1 MKKTTRLIQKA
12 GVLILAP
19 MFALL
24 TACGGANNPAFENAD
39 MEMLSSKPVD
49 FMPGGNAAV
58 ASDTAAA
65 ADAAIAADA
74 AAAATSAATA
84 TTPAAAPGAGI
95 ATGAPGT
102 APTPAAAGADNG
114 GAMDAARAAA
124 NAAAIQGDMGA
135 TASQQAQPQ
144 VSGDGSA
151 PTVVTEVVSTAPVT
165 AQ

>member
-58 ASDTAAA
+58 ASDTAGA

-74 AAAATSAATA
+74 AAAAANAAAT
-84 TTPAAAPGAGI
+84 PPAAPGAGI
-95 ATGAPGT
+95 ATGTPGT

-124 NAAAIQGDMGA
+124 NASAIQGDLGA
-135 TASQQAQPQ
+135 TASQQAQTP
-144 VSGDGSA
+144 VAGDGSA
-151 PTVVTEVVSTAPVT
+151 PTVVTEVVSAVPVT